1 MSARPTAPNPALVRL
16 LEEGYEI
23 EVRAQHLLV
32 HSVPY
37 VTAGREVK
45 RATLACLFIENAGI
59 LVLPNQNPDSHQVWF
74 SGEYPCKADGTR
86 LAQLENENNDCELF
100 PGFKIKHRFSN
111 KPMGAT
117 GFDDHYSK
125 VVHYVGIISAQ
136 AQVIEPGADAC
147 TRRVIEMSPE
157 ESVFR
162 YADNASA
169 RYGILAVTAKLAI
182 AKVAIVGLGGTG
194 GYVLDQVAKTPVRE
208 IHLFDGDEFVAHSAF
223 RSPGAATSE
232 QLRKRMPKVTYFKE
246 MYDAMHRGIHEHCN
260 FLIEANVH
268 ELAGFD
274 FVFVCVDKGAPR
286 KLITEFLAR
295 QRIPFVDV
303 GMAVTLLPENLALTG
318 ICRATL
324 GTPQMNSHLTAYLPT
339 GDDAGAGVYR
349 ENIQVADLN
358 AMNAML
364 AVILWK
370 QYFGFY
376 HADFHPHHLTYSP
389 STQSLTRDADPMPPA
404 P

>member
-1 MSARPTAPNPALVRL
+1 MSARPTAPNPALAKL

-23 EVRAQHLLV
+23 EVRSQHLLV

-37 VTAGREVK
+37 VTAAREVK
-45 RATLACLFIENAGI
+45 RATLACLFMENAGV
-59 LVLPNQNPDSHQVWF
+59 LVLPHQNPDTHQVWF
-74 SGEYPCKADGTR
+74 SGDYPCKADGTR
-86 LAQLENENNDCELF
+86 LAQLENENNECELF

-111 KPMGAT
+111 KPMGAS

-125 VVHYVGIISAQ
+125 VTHYVGIISAQ
-136 AQVIEPGADAC
+136 AQVLEPGADAR
-147 TRRVIEMSPE
+147 TRRVIERSAE

-169 RYGILAVTAKLAI
+169 RYGILAVSEKLAL
-182 AKVAIVGLGGTG
+182 KRLAIIGLGGTG

-223 RSPGAATSE
+223 RAPGAATAE
-232 QLRKRMPKVTYFKE
+232 ELRERMPKVTYFAQ
-246 MYDAMHRGIHEHCN
+246 MYDAMRRGIQQHGY
-260 FLIEANVH
+260 FLDESNVQ
-268 ELAGFD
+268 ELSGFE

-286 KLITEFLAR
+286 KLITEFLVR
-295 QRIPFVDV
+295 KRVPFVDV
-303 GMAVTLLPENLALTG
+303 GMAVTLIPDALALTA

-324 GTPQMNSHLTAYLPT
+324 GTPEMNAHLSAYLPT
-339 GDDAGAGVYR
+339 VDDAGAGVYR

-358 AMNAML
+358 ALNAML
-364 AVILWK
+364 AVMMWK

-376 HADFHPHHLTYSP
+376 HADFRPHHLTYAP
-389 STQSLTRDADPMPPA
+389 STQSLTRDADPTSVA